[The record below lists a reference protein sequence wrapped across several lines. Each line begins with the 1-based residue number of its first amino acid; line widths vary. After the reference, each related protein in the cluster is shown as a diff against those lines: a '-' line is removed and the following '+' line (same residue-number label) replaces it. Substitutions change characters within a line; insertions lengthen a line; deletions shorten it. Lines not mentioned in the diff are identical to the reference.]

1 MLNNQRVTLLI
12 NAYHYQHHHFYR
24 QIIYIYIITVPLSW
38 SLGNFWDMPNQFGII
53 VNPLQGPMM
62 LANPAK

>member
-1 MLNNQRVTLLI
+1 ML
-12 NAYHYQHHHFYR
+12 
-24 QIIYIYIITVPLSW
+24 IIISTTIFIVKLYIYIITVPLSW